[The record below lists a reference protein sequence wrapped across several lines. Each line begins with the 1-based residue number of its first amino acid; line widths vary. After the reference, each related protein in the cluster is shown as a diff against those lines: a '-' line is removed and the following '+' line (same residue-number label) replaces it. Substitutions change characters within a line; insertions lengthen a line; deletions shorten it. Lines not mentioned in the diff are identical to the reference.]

1 MIEDYKRRTAELLEE
16 GGTAFLKFF
25 HDHLDLSR
33 GQRVWTNQVEKFMDL
48 TTTQVAAIEIGYGAG
63 GILLGASRY
72 FDKVVGVEVHGA
84 EDFVTKLL
92 VNNGCENFELK
103 EGDGLTLPVRSNFA
117 DLIFSWTSF
126 QHFGDL
132 HVIQSYLHETRRALK
147 KKGIAVYYFGRMRQ
161 KGIVTE
167 EMWLQRM
174 EEEKKGEGFWTNPKA
189 NVNQTNLTMAMWK
202 MEEMA
207 EAAGL
212 EVLERTH
219 SGTPEKVGGQHGVV
233 LCQS

>member
-1 MIEDYKRRTAELLEE
+1 MIEAYKERTAELLEA
-16 GGTAFLKFF
+16 GSAAFLKFY
-25 HDHLDLSR
+25 HDHPDLSR
-33 GQRVWTNQVEKFMDL
+33 GQRVWTNQFERFMDL

-63 GILLGASRY
+63 GILLGASGH
-72 FDKVVGVEVHGA
+72 FKKVVGVDVHGA
-84 EDFVTKLL
+84 EEMVTKLL
-92 VNNGCENFELK
+92 VNNGCDNFALEA
-103 EGDGLTLPVRSNFA
+103 GDGLTLPVRNNFA
-117 DLIFSWTSF
+117 DLILSWTSF

-132 HVIQSYLHETRRALK
+132 RVVQSYLHETRRALK

-174 EEEKKGEGFWTNPKA
+174 EKEKEGEGFWTNPDA

-212 EVLERTH
+212 VVLERTH